1 MNKIIKEKLTGLQGE
16 LTKFSRQICDFNL
29 TRDNVTK
36 LSDIIMLKM
45 RDLGLDKIAQDKAG
59 NLIGLIKGRNAKNTV
74 VIMSHMDIPGNDPA
88 QGGQISGSNII
99 KFKAGIISSVFTAGL
114 LKRALTPLDSDLI
127 VCCVPRTET
136 SDYSLKYLFNNFLK
150 SRTKNIKGVI
160 LCEPTGFN
168 LNLGHKGRME
178 YEIVVK
184 GRLDSAF
191 LGNKGVNMLG
201 AMFPLV
207 HELENVSKSLPSDYA
222 LGASS
227 LRIKDMRYAGYKPF
241 ENINEFSIVVDRV
254 FIPEESEQYIL
265 NKAKAIAKSIYKGQE
280 NISISTCLAKEKIRT
295 DAGLEIVSEKEFKP
309 WLMEANNIF
318 VSDSLEVLKEC
329 GFAASCNYWKTI
341 VTEGSYTCGEL
352 RIPTIGFGA
361 GREEDINPKL
371 ESMNVEAIE
380 KAIYGLSVIVD
391 RAIGMPAFGWSS
403 DEI

>member
-1 MNKIIKEKLTGLQGE
+1 MKSIIKEKLTGLQGE
-16 LTKFSRQICDFNL
+16 LTKFSRQVSDFN
-29 TRDNVTK
+29 VTSENIAK
-36 LSDIIMLKM
+36 FGDMIMSKM
-45 RDLGLDKIAQDKAG
+45 RELGLDKVAKDKAG
-59 NLIGLIKGRNAKNTV
+59 NLIGLIKGRKSKDTI
-74 VIMSHMDIPGNDPA
+74 VIMSHMDIPCKEQPQNE
-88 QGGQISGSNII
+88 QITGSNIV
-99 KFKAGIISSVFTAGL
+99 KFKAGVISSIFSAGL
-114 LKRALTPLDSDLI
+114 LKRALTPLDSDLV
-127 VCCVPRTET
+127 VCCVPRTQM
-136 SDYSLKYLFNNFLK
+136 SDCGIKYLFENFLK
-150 SRTKNIKGVI
+150 SRAKNIKGVI
-160 LCEPTGFN
+160 LCEPTDFN

-184 GRLDSAF
+184 GKLDSAF

-227 LRIKDMRYAGYKPF
+227 LRIKDMRYAGYEPF
-241 ENINEFSIVVDRV
+241 QNANEFSIIVDRV
-254 FIPEESEQYIL
+254 FIPEETEQFIL
-265 NKAKAIAKSIYKGQE
+265 NKAKTIAKNIYKGQD
-280 NISISTCLAKEKIRT
+280 NISISTCLTKEKIKT

-329 GFAASCNYWKTI
+329 GFAASCSYWKNI

-391 RAIGMPAFGWSS
+391 RAIGIPAFGWSS